1 MLIGR
6 QSPTEATV
14 AVGGGGRVLWSWWE
28 MGTSCQRFHLQIKI
42 YSEIWKKIPLSKFEE
57 DSVLWVMVVEVG
69 GEVEDLST
77 PSYLDQRITENSQ
90 LCHRTIG
97 MARRWP
103 SCQGPNKITGRLKK
117 IGARCH
123 IEAGGGTQYDTSLV
137 SNWFAAQRSISN
149 RFRLLFVTTSK

>member
-1 MLIGR
+1 M
-6 QSPTEATV
+6 
-14 AVGGGGRVLWSWWE
+14 
-28 MGTSCQRFHLQIKI
+28 
-42 YSEIWKKIPLSKFEE
+42 
-57 DSVLWVMVVEVG
+57 LWVMVVEVG

-77 PSYLDQRITENSQ
+77 PSYLDQRITENIQ

-123 IEAGGGTQYDTSLV
+123 IEAGGAHNMTLHWYPIGLRPNDQYQIRFVSFLPPLQNNEGTLPFLYTLHGLKHALV
-137 SNWFAAQRSISN
+137 
-149 RFRLLFVTTSK
+149 LLFQYYVTRYHQSS